1 MSGMNAI
8 TGRSIAGTA
17 HLMQSIADI
26 LTTPLGSRI
35 QRRDYG
41 SLLPDLIDQPF
52 NERTRLQL
60 FGAIATAL
68 MRWERRIR
76 LSRIA
81 LTPASAPGAFV
92 LELDYRPSDGR
103 PATSL
108 TVPLRF
114 PTF

>member
-1 MSGMNAI
+1 MSGMNAT
-8 TGRSIAGTA
+8 TGRSIASTA

-76 LSRIA
+76 LTRIA
-81 LTPASAPGAFV
+81 LTLASAPGAFV

-103 PATSL
+103 PAASL

-114 PTF
+114 PTL